1 MPKGITI
8 TPEFKEQIV
17 ALYKTGLTYRQVGDK
32 LGISFATVGR
42 VVRESGYDRVHVGSR
57 IAKSIPTPEPM
68 KAKEQP
74 SKPAFT
80 TLSRTMKLHSE
91 HTDYNYTISTDSDQI
106 DIESDTA
113 LMSIKLD
120 MIDQFIKEL
129 QDIKAMLGSPS

>member
-1 MPKGITI
+1 MPKGIVI
-8 TPEFKEQIV
+8 NQEFKQQIV
-17 ALYKTGLTYRQVGDK
+17 DTYKSGLTYREVADK

-42 VVRESGYDRVHVGSR
+42 IVRESGYDRFHVGSK
-57 IAKSIPTPEPM
+57 IAKSIPTPEPL
-68 KAKEQP
+68 KVREQP
-74 SKPAFT
+74 SKPSFV

-113 LMSIKLD
+113 LMSIKLE

>member
-8 TPEFKEQIV
+8 NQELKEQIV
-17 ALYKTGLTYRQVGDK
+17 AMYKTGLTYKEVADK
-32 LGISFATVGR
+32 LGISFSAVGR
-42 VVRESGYDRVHVGSR
+42 IVRESGYDRVHVGSR

-68 KAKEQP
+68 KVREQP

-91 HTDYNYTISTDSDQI
+91 RTDYNYTISTDSDQI